1 MKRKKLQENSPDPT
15 GDTERGWMWKIHCPS
30 CNDPVVL
37 AMPDSGMKKMRTL
50 LQGNV
55 GSNGR
60 TAEIWGGGLCGKCN
74 QKSLTKFSIS
84 GDGELVC
91 AMVSDPPPGGI
102 TMFSR
107 PELDLTPG
115 FTENF
120 NFSLN

>member
-1 MKRKKLQENSPDPT
+1 M
-15 GDTERGWMWKIHCPS
+15 
-30 CNDPVVL
+30 
-37 AMPDSGMKKMRTL
+37 
-50 LQGNV
+50 
-55 GSNGR
+55 
-60 TAEIWGGGLCGKCN
+60 CGKCN
-74 QKSLTKFSIS
+74 QKSLSKFSIS